1 MINFKNFL
9 IEKSNNQIDCEEK
22 NIQYELFTEAAKDI
36 SEGFEKK
43 GLWWFMAFSDIR
55 RRYRRTI
62 LGPFWTTLSLS
73 IFLGF
78 ASVLFSKLWKMDI
91 SNYMPFFASGF
102 ISWTFISGIITDG
115 CSIFVMA
122 DGLLKQISLPYSTFA
137 WHSVARNLLLLGH
150 HSIVYLI
157 IMIAFTVPVNFT
169 LFLVLPALIL
179 ICLTGVWVSI
189 LLGLMC
195 ARYRDLQQ
203 VVASLLQI
211 SIFVT
216 PIFWPVAQLGTS
228 KKALFILNFNILYH
242 YVSIIRMPLLGQ
254 SPNIKSWFIV
264 SGVTLVGAIGTFIVF
279 AYKRKKL
286 GFWL

>member
-1 MINFKNFL
+1 
-9 IEKSNNQIDCEEK
+9 
-22 NIQYELFTEAAKDI
+22 
-36 SEGFEKK
+36 
-43 GLWWFMAFSDIR
+43 
-55 RRYRRTI
+55 
-62 LGPFWTTLSLS
+62 
-73 IFLGF
+73 
-78 ASVLFSKLWKMDI
+78 
-91 SNYMPFFASGF
+91 
-102 ISWTFISGIITDG
+102 
-115 CSIFVMA
+115 MA